1 MMAVARGDLTTL
13 KKLIEWGIDLNK
25 YTVDEITPVMLAA
38 KQGTPRYPQHIL
50 DNRCQ
55 MSDVRCQMSDVR
67 CQMSDIRRQL

>member
-38 KQGTPRYPQHIL
+38 KQGQ
-50 DNRCQ
+50 
-55 MSDVRCQMSDVR
+55 SVRVEAAEETEPTDFTNLTDLADLT
-67 CQMSDIRRQL
+67 DITDITD